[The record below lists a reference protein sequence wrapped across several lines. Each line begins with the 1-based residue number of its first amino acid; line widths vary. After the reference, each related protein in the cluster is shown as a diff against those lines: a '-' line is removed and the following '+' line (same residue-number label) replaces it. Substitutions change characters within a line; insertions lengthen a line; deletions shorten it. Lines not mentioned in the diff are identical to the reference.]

1 MGILQKTFGGLD
13 KAYYFRNLF
22 FALILAGIFVAIQ
35 YSGYEMLAKRNVAT
49 GVEANAANIVMYI
62 YIAISALL
70 YPYARFVYES
80 IVNFIMGD
88 NVFFINAFVLLAWK
102 FMIMM
107 MLLLFAIFIA
117 PVGLL
122 YLWYYHN
129 KNGTFDELAEQLT
142 SVKYFKEEDFA
153 AGEGVSYALEPA
165 TGKIIKTTVTEE
177 SGKETVT
184 KEEVTPAEV
193 AEVTVVKLPED
204 EESASL

>member
-1 MGILQKTFGGLD
+1 MAKVYANQSVGMTLDMFKITF
-13 KAYYFRNLF
+13 A
-22 FALILAGIFVAIQ
+22 
-35 YSGYEMLAKRNVAT
+35 
-49 GVEANAANIVMYI
+49 GVEIAAGDLPLNGVTYEALDHKAMNLR
-62 YIAISALL
+62 IALQQVALRGQSVITDLKGSDL
-70 YPYARFVYES
+70 YVTIEHVHSWNGENGIENDPY
-80 IVNFIMGD
+80 
-88 NVFFINAFVLLAWK
+88 
-102 FMIMM
+102 
-107 MLLLFAIFIA
+107 
-117 PVGLL
+117 
-122 YLWYYHN
+122 
-129 KNGTFDELAEQLT
+129 KNMPRVENFDELAEQLT